1 MDHQVDHQF
10 AQVAE
15 ESRAFWR
22 AAQAAGRTETVTG
35 RFVTS
40 TRWDIG
46 EDQFDLVAYVGEVLR
61 EHGQGV
67 YSVVV
72 WARLDGDME
81 VISRYEVFHEV
92 EMPEGYGGQRHVTR

>member
-15 ESRAFWR
+15 ESRAFWH
-22 AAQAAGRTETVTG
+22 AAQAAGRTATG
-35 RFVTS
+35 RFMTL
-40 TRWDIG
+40 TRWDVG

-61 EHGQGV
+61 DHGQGV

-81 VISRYEVFHEV
+81 VILRYEVFHEV
-92 EMPEGYGGQRHVTR
+92 EMSEGYGGQRHVTR